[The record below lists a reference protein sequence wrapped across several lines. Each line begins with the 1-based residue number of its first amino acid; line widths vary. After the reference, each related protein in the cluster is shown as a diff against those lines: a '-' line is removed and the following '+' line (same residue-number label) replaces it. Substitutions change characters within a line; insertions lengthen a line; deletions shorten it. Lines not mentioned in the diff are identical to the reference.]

1 MALELL
7 SPAKVN
13 LFLDVTS
20 KRPDGFHNILT
31 VFERIDLFDWITL
44 DVIRS
49 GIKLQ
54 TTSKELPRG
63 RANIA
68 YKAAELFLKNFK
80 LKKGIYIKIEKNIP
94 IAAGLGG
101 GSSNAATVLLGAC
114 KLFGLSI
121 SKEELLPLAK
131 KIGSDVPFFI
141 EESSFAIGKQ
151 RGDALIPLRT
161 NKQFRH
167 ILVCPKVKIFTRYV
181 YSELERRKNNITTIF
196 SSNYNKK
203 SEIVNLCKKIGLT
216 KNSQGSI
223 NTLLNLCK
231 AILYNKLQLIVEYRV
246 SEIGEIKKALKSYG
260 VASLMSGSGPAVFGF
275 VDSRK
280 EAKTIKNKLTSQYD
294 WRIFLTKTY

>member
-13 LFLDVTS
+13 LFLDLVS

-31 VFERIDLFDWITL
+31 VFERIDLFDRITL
-44 DVIRS
+44 EVIRS

-54 TTSKELPRG
+54 TTSKELPNG

-68 YKAAELFLKNFK
+68 YKAGELFLKNFN

-114 KLFGLSI
+114 KLFGLSVT
-121 SKEELLPLAK
+121 KEELLPLAK

-141 EESSFAIGKQ
+141 EETSFAIGKQ

-161 NKQFRH
+161 NIQFRH
-167 ILVCPKVKIFTRYV
+167 ILVCPKVKILTRYV
-181 YSELERRKNNITTIF
+181 YSELKRCKNNITANF
-196 SSNYNKK
+196 SNNYAKK
-203 SEIVNLCKKIGLT
+203 SEVVNLCKKIGLT
-216 KNSQGSI
+216 KNSQESI
-223 NTLLNLCK
+223 NILLNLCK
-231 AILYNKLQLIVEYRV
+231 AILYNKLQIIVEKKV
-246 SEIGEIKKALKSYG
+246 SEIARIRKALKCYG

-280 EAKTIKNKLTSQYD
+280 EAEIIKDKLTNQYD
-294 WRIFLTKTY
+294 WQIFLSKTY